1 MSNNENDFN
10 YAPNNSFKK
19 AKPVKNSAGFGKT
32 IFVPFVSGVL
42 GATLVI
48 GTCFG
53 VPQIKDTLFNTTVPS
68 SSTTSTVN
76 HTYTNTLIDLS
87 DYSDTAVSVAKTV
100 LPSVVGIKVTYSIN
114 SIFGQTTGE
123 ATGSG
128 IIISDDGYIVTNNH
142 VISSESTSA
151 YYQITEATG
160 IKVTLYGDETEYDA
174 TVVGSDS
181 YSDLAVL
188 KIDKTDLPAATLGNS
203 DEVLVGEFAMA
214 VGNPLGMDSSI
225 TCGII
230 SAVNREIDDEDGK
243 TYTAIQTDA
252 AINSGNSGG
261 ALVNAKGEVIGIN
274 TLKLSGT
281 GIEGMGF
288 AIPINST
295 TKIISQLTEFGEVK
309 RPYIGISGYSVNDYV
324 SEVLRQ
330 QYELP
335 NGIYVYSVE
344 NDSPASAAE
353 IQKGDIVTKING
365 IEVSSISE
373 LNKEKNKHDIGEEVT
388 LTIVRKQKEQEVK
401 VKLAETPAATENK
414 KDDNKKED
422 TEKVPNNQQNQQQN
436 FDDEDLFNY
445 FFR

>member
-1 MSNNENDFN
+1 M
-10 YAPNNSFKK
+10 
-19 AKPVKNSAGFGKT
+19 
-32 IFVPFVSGVL
+32 
-42 GATLVI
+42 
-48 GTCFG
+48 
-53 VPQIKDTLFNTTVPS
+53 QS
-68 SSTTSTVN
+68 SVTS
-76 HTYTNTLIDLS
+76 
-87 DYSDTAVSVAKTV
+87 
-100 LPSVVGIKVTYSIN
+100 
-114 SIFGQTTGE
+114 
-123 ATGSG
+123 
-128 IIISDDGYIVTNNH
+128 
-142 VISSESTSA
+142 
-151 YYQITEATG
+151 
-160 IKVTLYGDETEYDA
+160 
-174 TVVGSDS
+174 
-181 YSDLAVL
+181 
-188 KIDKTDLPAATLGNS
+188 
-203 DEVLVGEFAMA
+203 
-214 VGNPLGMDSSI
+214 
-225 TCGII
+225 GII

-324 SEVLRQ
+324 SEVVRQ